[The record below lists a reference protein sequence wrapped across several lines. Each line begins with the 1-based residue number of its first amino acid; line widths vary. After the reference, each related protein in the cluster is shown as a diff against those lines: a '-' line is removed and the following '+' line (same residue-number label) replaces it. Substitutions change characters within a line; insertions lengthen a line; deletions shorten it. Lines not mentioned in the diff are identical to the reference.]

1 MSFEKRSIKSIAQL
15 HSCVTFAATVPVLL
29 PVRSACGSFFLNKV
43 HKNTPS
49 MALCH
54 VYFKTQIF
62 YYPLLNP
69 GKDKLR
75 TKDYEKEICF
85 RRCLCN

>member
-1 MSFEKRSIKSIAQL
+1 
-15 HSCVTFAATVPVLL
+15 
-29 PVRSACGSFFLNKV
+29 
-43 HKNTPS
+43 

-62 YYPLLNP
+62 YYPLINP